1 MAKIKGWNPEIKR
14 QKILDSAIQILN
26 RKEYHQ
32 CPIDEIAKNAG
43 VAKGTVYLYFKN
55 KEDLYFSVLIN
66 LIDKVIDIAENV
78 QKNGASARKQLF
90 LLLQRISNFIDT
102 YRHLFL
108 SIRQEVKPP
117 PKEKLHDQFHKKI
130 GELIKVIS
138 IIIEKG
144 IKDKELK
151 PHPSVAIATV
161 FLSLTS
167 IIAHQK
173 VEIGKHK
180 IQQIDI
186 STELLFKVF
195 MEGIGK

>member
-43 VAKGTVYLYFKN
+43 VAKGTVYLYFRN
-55 KEDLYFSVLIN
+55 KEDIYFSVLIN

-78 QKNGASARKQLF
+78 QRNGLPAKKQLF

-108 SIRQEVKPP
+108 SIQQEVKPP
-117 PKEKLHDQFHKKI
+117 KEKLRDRVHKKI
-130 GELIKVIS
+130 GELIKAIS
-138 IIIEKG
+138 VIIESG
-144 IKDKELK
+144 IKKKELK
-151 PHPSVAIATV
+151 SYSSVALATI

-167 IIAHQK
+167 VIAHQK
-173 VEIGKHK
+173 IEIRKHK

-186 STELLFKVF
+186 SPELLFKIL
-195 MEGIGK
+195 MEGIEK

>member
-14 QKILDSAIQILN
+14 QKILNSAIQILN
-26 RKEYHQ
+26 RKEYYQ

-55 KEDLYFSVLIN
+55 KEDIYFSVLIN

-78 QKNGASARKQLF
+78 QKNDLPAKKQLF

-117 PKEKLHDQFHKKI
+117 KEKLHDAFHRKI
-130 GELIKVIS
+130 GELIKAIS
-138 IIIEKG
+138 AIIESGVK
-144 IKDKELK
+144 KKELK
-151 PHPSVAIATV
+151 SYPGIVLATI

-167 IIAHQK
+167 VIAHQK
-173 VEIGKHK
+173 IEVGKHK

-186 STELLFKVF
+186 SPELLFKIF
-195 MEGIGK
+195 MEGIER